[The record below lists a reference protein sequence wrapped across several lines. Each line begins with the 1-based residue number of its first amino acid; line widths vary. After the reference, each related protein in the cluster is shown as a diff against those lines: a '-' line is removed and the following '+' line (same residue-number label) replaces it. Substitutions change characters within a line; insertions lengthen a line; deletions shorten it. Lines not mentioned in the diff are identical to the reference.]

1 MADRS
6 ERPRRRTSATP
17 PVFSRAQLEA
27 LTEEAIVDAY
37 GESEQAVA
45 FATVLEDNVALP
57 FTTEVLGVP
66 VVVERI
72 DTTERDEIVAV
83 VRRGRHRQRVPLL
96 DLPLPSPPPAGA
108 EWIAAY
114 RLWAGGGG

>member
-1 MADRS
+1 MSDRS
-6 ERPRRRTSATP
+6 GRARPRAPDTP
-17 PVFSRAQLEA
+17 PTFSRAQLEA
-27 LTEEAIVDAY
+27 LVEEAVVDAY
-37 GESEQAVA
+37 GESEQAA
-45 FATVLEDNVALP
+45 GFATMLENLALP

-72 DTTERDEIVAV
+72 DTTGRDEIVAV
-83 VRRGRHRQRVPLL
+83 VRRGRHRQRIPLV

-114 RLWAGGGG
+114 RLWAGGG

>member
-1 MADRS
+1 MSDHPERA
-6 ERPRRRTSATP
+6 RPRASKAP
-17 PVFSRAQLEA
+17 PTFSRAQLEA
-27 LTEEAIVDAY
+27 LIEEAIVDAY

-45 FATVLEDNVALP
+45 FATVLEDNLALP

-72 DTTERDEIVAV
+72 DTTSRDEIVAV
-83 VRRGRHRQRVPLL
+83 VRRGRQRQRIPLL
-96 DLPLPSPPPAGA
+96 DLPLPSPPPDGA

-114 RLWAGGGG
+114 RLWAGDE